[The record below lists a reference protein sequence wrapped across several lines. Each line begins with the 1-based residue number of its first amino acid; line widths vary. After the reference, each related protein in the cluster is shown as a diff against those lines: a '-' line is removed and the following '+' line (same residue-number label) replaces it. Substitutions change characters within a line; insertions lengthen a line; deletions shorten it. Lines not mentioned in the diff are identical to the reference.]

1 MRWKGASLAPLQ
13 PGEEMVGMEILD
25 TSRHLGFPKDSP
37 RMETENV
44 KAWAEER
51 TMATSPEN
59 SISYGAAI

>member
-1 MRWKGASLAPLQ
+1 
-13 PGEEMVGMEILD
+13 MEILD